1 MKSFSKRTVS
11 AVALAIVVAC
21 AYSLPASAD
30 ERCTNSTVAAQETLD
45 VEGNGH
51 LTASAHQASAANRF
65 EVMDTNHDGKVTASE
80 IGGSRGAESIAWAGQ
95 MTSAKEKLSQL
106 DTNRDGT
113 LTVKEYADSSQKVF
127 NNLDVDGNG
136 VLSDSEMLMT
146 SRRNAR

>member
-1 MKSFSKRTVS
+1 
-11 AVALAIVVAC
+11 VALAFIAAC
-21 AYSLPASAD
+21 AYSLPAAAETEGCPGPAATQAD
-30 ERCTNSTVAAQETLD
+30 TFD

-51 LTASAHQASAANRF
+51 LTASAHKASAAKRF
-65 EVMDTNHDGKVTASE
+65 ELMDTDRDGKVTAAE
-80 IGGSRGAESIAWAGQ
+80 IGGSRGAESIAWAGK
-95 MTSAKEKLSQL
+95 MSSAKEKLAEL

-146 SRRNAR
+146 SRRNR